1 MLLMFRYGCF
11 VGLMHGVVGLIRV
24 ADLAKRYVDDPKAEG
39 FVVGQSVHVAVA
51 S

>member
-1 MLLMFRYGCF
+1 
-11 VGLMHGVVGLIRV
+11 MHGVVGLIRLG
-24 ADLAKRYVDDPKAEG
+24 DLAKRFIDDPKADG